1 MRHGIRLLEQA
12 IHTIEERNREYGS
25 VTESS
30 TELAKRWSLTLGIDV
45 TPQQVMLCMID
56 LKLVR
61 LKQNPKHQ
69 DSVKDV
75 AGYAACLAEL
85 NQTEA
90 VHDAR

>member
-1 MRHGIRLLEQA
+1 MRHGVRLLEQA

-25 VTESS
+25 VAESS

-45 TPQQVMLCMID
+45 TPQQVMLCLID

-69 DSVKDV
+69 DSIKDV

-85 NQTEA
+85 NQTEGM
-90 VHDAR
+90 HGTR